1 MASNAKTIAELLN
14 GDVTVTATDIAD
26 DAVTSAKIATGAVIA
41 DGLGAGAVTNEKL
54 GAGAVTATKLG
65 TGVVTNEK
73 LGAGVVTNEKLG
85 SGAVTVNKVSG
96 NLRRRNMI
104 INGAMQVSQRGTSIT
119 GITSGNNRTADR
131 FSFTT
136 GTNGGTYT
144 LSTTTTVPSGE
155 GFKKSLKLD
164 CTTAGDYST
173 AGTGTMLRCSPFEI
187 QDCAR
192 LSYGTSGA
200 KKLTVSFWTRASYTG
215 TFTALLVTHDTAQRN
230 IIKTFTI
237 ASADTWQKVVLTYD
251 GDTGSTF
258 TGSDINLGVSLDI
271 WMGGGSD
278 YTGGSQTDGV
288 WRARS
293 THNSSILEGN
303 GTKFGTNTSHNF
315 YITGVQ
321 VEQNDTATDFEHR
334 TYAEELTLCQR
345 YFEKDNPATPTSFG
359 GSLRGVSFYL
369 ANGSGNAQSRDGAF
383 TSFATTKRTT
393 PTMTLYSYNGTSGA
407 CSWIT
412 GGGTDTNV
420 YTRSGTTGFQT
431 SSSTYR
437 NFHVWFAWTAHCEL

>member
-14 GDVTVTATDIAD
+14 GDVTVTATDIAN
-26 DAVTSAKIATGAVIA
+26 DAVTADKIATGAVVA
-41 DGLGAGAVTNEKL
+41 DGLGTGAVTATKL

-65 TGVVTNEK
+65 ASAVTNAK
-73 LGAGVVTNEKLG
+73 LGA
-85 SGAVTVNKVSG
+85 GAVTVNKVSG
-96 NLRRRNMI
+96 NLGRRNMI
-104 INGAMQVSQRGTSIT
+104 INGAMNVSQRGLSLT

-131 FSFTT
+131 FSLST

-155 GFKKSLKLD
+155 GFQKSLKID
-164 CTTAGDYST
+164 CTSAGDYST
-173 AGTGTMLRCSPFEI
+173 AGTSTMLRCSPFEI

-192 LSYGTSGA
+192 LAYGTSGA

-251 GDTGSTF
+251 GDTVSTF
-258 TGSDINLGVSLDI
+258 TGADTNMGVTLDI
-271 WMGGGSD
+271 WMGGGSTW
-278 YTGGSQTDGV
+278 YGGSQTDGV

-303 GTKFGTNTSHNF
+303 GTGFGTSTSHDF

-321 VEQNDTATDFEHR
+321 VEQNDTATDFEHLS
-334 TYAEELTLCQR
+334 AGEDLSLCQR
-345 YFEKDNPATPTSFG
+345 YFVRVGANTGTDYNFNM
-359 GSLRGVSFYL
+359 RGLNCVS
-369 ANGSGNAQSRDGAF
+369 
-383 TSFATTKRTT
+383 
-393 PTMTLYSYNGTSGA
+393 
-407 CSWIT
+407 
-412 GGGTDTNV
+412 GGTFYNNEKFPTTMRAGPTVSIFNANNSRAGNPTATSTSINGMRLDSTCV
-420 YTRSGTTGFQT
+420 ATGMGYYRYCYT
-431 SSSTYR
+431 
-437 NFHVWFAWTAHCEL
+437 ADAEL